1 MSNVR
6 RPIRDAALFV
16 RLATVA
22 ALVAASVTVAA
33 DEHGVVTFNGLPVPG
48 ATITAIQG
56 DKKIVVSSDSEGR
69 YQLPGLDAGT
79 YALRVEMLGFQP
91 VTRDVL
97 PGGEPVAST
106 FELSLLSFEEIKK
119 VATISKPVVIA
130 ESAPADEA
138 SGSAQAPVVDPEL
151 ERQAAE
157 GFLVNGS
164 VNNAAA
170 SPFAQARG
178 FGNNRPGQR
187 SLYSGGFGF
196 TLGTSALDAR
206 PFSFAGTRVPKADYT
221 DTQFAASFG
230 GPFKIPGVRNRPVL
244 FAGFQHSGDHNALA
258 QSAVLPTL
266 KQRSGDFSGS
276 AEIRDPRTGLPFPG
290 NVIPASRISPQASA
304 LLTLYPAPNVDAGG
318 SYNFQTSTLTATN
331 LDNFQSRIS
340 HGITARDSLLVTTTY
355 QRTNTE
361 TVNVFGFLDSNTSSN
376 LDSAVNWS
384 HRFNQFFVLRIGYQF
399 LRQTSDSTPHFADRA
414 NISGQA
420 GISGNNQE
428 PVNWGPPNLTFSSGV
443 AGLATGQYL
452 RQNSQS
458 HGFSSEA
465 LWRTRGGHNFTFGG
479 AVRPLTVDVLG
490 QQNARG
496 IFGFDGSITGSDFAD
511 FLLGLPNS
519 AALAFGNADK
529 LLHAHSANA
538 YLTDDWRMNPTV
550 TLNYGLRWEYESPL
564 TESLGRLVNLDVA
577 PGFTSAT
584 PVVGAELESDKRGVQ
599 PRVGV
604 ALRPIAGSSLVVRAG
619 YGIYRNTGVYQS
631 LALMLAQQ
639 PPLSRTL
646 SVESTLA
653 QPLTMAN
660 GFNAPAKPLANT
672 FAVDPDFR
680 VSYAHNW
687 QASVQRDLPASLTV
701 TATYLGTKGTH
712 LMQEFV
718 PNTYPIGAANPC
730 PACPSGFVYL
740 VSDGSSLKN
749 AGQLQV
755 RRRLRNGLTAVAQY
769 TFSKAT
775 DNAAAFTTA
784 DLNGAVIAQNWLDLD
799 AEHALSSFDQRH
811 LLTVQGEYSGRGL
824 LRDWTFTSQL
834 TAGSGLPLTP
844 VYLTSIAG
852 TGLTGSIRGSYTG
865 APISEAPDGFYVNPA
880 AFAVPVAGEWGSAA
894 RNSITGPPQFSLNAG
909 VMRTFVLRG
918 RWSMDWRLDATN
930 VLNTVTYSS
939 LNTIV
944 GSTQFGLPNRANAM
958 RKLLSSL
965 RVRF

>member
-6 RPIRDAALFV
+6 HPIKSLAAVIVAAAALIATS
-16 RLATVA
+16 ATV
-22 ALVAASVTVAA
+22 VA
-33 DEHGVVTFNGLPVPG
+33 DEHGFVTFNGLPVPG
-48 ATITAIQG
+48 ATVTAVQG
-56 DKKIVVSSDSEGR
+56 DRKIVVSSDADGR
-69 YQLPGLDAGT
+69 FELSGLDDGGYT
-79 YALRVEMLGFQP
+79 IRVEMLGFAAVIQDVTEREDSAP
-91 VTRDVL
+91 VLELTLL
-97 PGGEPVAST
+97 P
-106 FELSLLSFEEIKK
+106 FEDIKK
-119 VATISKPVVIA
+119 IATISKPVVVDA
-130 ESAPADEA
+130 AAPN
-138 SGSAQAPVVDPEL
+138 APNAPDAPSPVDPEL

-187 SLYSGGFGF
+187 SLYSGGFGL

-206 PFSFAGTRVPKADYT
+206 PFSFSGTRVPKPDYT

-244 FAGFQHSGDHNALA
+244 FAGYQHSGDHNGLA

-266 KQRSGDFSGS
+266 KQRSGNFSGTE
-276 AEIRDPRTGLPFPG
+276 EIRDPQTGLPFPG

-304 LLTLYPAPNVDAGG
+304 LLALYPAPNVEAGG
-318 SYNFQTSTLTATN
+318 PYNYQTTTVSATN
-331 LDNFQSRIS
+331 VDNFQSRVS
-340 HGITARDSLLVTTTY
+340 HGVTARDSLLVTTTY

-361 TVNVFGFLDSNTSSN
+361 AVNVFGFLDSNTSST
-376 LDSAVNWS
+376 LDTAANWS
-384 HRFNQFFVLRIGYQF
+384 HRFNQFFTLRIGYQF
-399 LRQTSDSTPHFADRA
+399 LRQTTDSTPYFATRS
-414 NISGQA
+414 NISGEA
-420 GISGNNQE
+420 GINGNNQE

-452 RQNSQS
+452 RQNSHS
-458 HGFSSEA
+458 HAFSSEA
-465 LWRTRGGHNFTFGG
+465 LWRTRGGHNLTFG
-479 AVRPLTVDVLG
+479 AAARPLTVDVLG

-496 IFGFDGSITGSDFAD
+496 MFGFDGSITGSDVAD

-529 LLHAHSANA
+529 LLHAHAANA
-538 YLTDDWRMNPTV
+538 YLTDDWRINPTV
-550 TLNYGLRWEYESPL
+550 TLNYGLRWEYEAPF

-577 PGFTSAT
+577 PGFTAAT
-584 PVVGAELESDKRGVQ
+584 PVVGAELESDTHGLQ

-604 ALRPIAGSSLVVRAG
+604 ALRPIAGSSIVIRAG

-646 SVESTLA
+646 SVESTFA

-660 GFNAPAKPLANT
+660 GFNVPAQPLANT

-701 TATYLGTKGTH
+701 TATYLGTKGSH

-718 PNTYPIGAANPC
+718 PNTFPIGAANPC
-730 PACPSGFVYL
+730 PGCPSGFVYL

-755 RRRLRNGLTAVAQY
+755 RRRLRGGFTAVAQY
-769 TFSKAT
+769 TYSKAT

-784 DLNGAVIAQNWLDLD
+784 DLNGFVLAQNWLDLG
-799 AEHALSSFDQRH
+799 AEDALSSFDQRH

-824 LRDWTFTSQL
+824 LRDWTFTTQL

-852 TGLTGSIRGSYTG
+852 TGLTGSLRGSYTG
-865 APISEAPDGFYVNPA
+865 APIDAAPDGFYANPA
-880 AFAVPVAGEWGSAA
+880 AFALPAPGEWGSAA

-930 VLNTVTYSS
+930 ALNTVTYSS

-944 GSTQFGLPNRANAM
+944 GSSQFGLPSRANAM